1 MEKLN
6 ELGYHIHG
14 TARQKGFYDNEKI
27 VVFGAG
33 VDVENPSLLPEK
45 IALMHSEL
53 SEALE
58 AWRDEDKD
66 QVGVELADALIR
78 ILDTMYWI
86 GFDIDAIVTAKME
99 KNRDRAYLHG
109 RKRG

>member
-6 ELGYHIHG
+6 ELGYHIHE
-14 TARQKGFYDNEKI
+14 TARQKGFYDNEHIK
-27 VVFGAG
+27 G
-33 VDVENPSLLPEK
+33 VLRNTAPNPSLLPEK

-58 AWRDEDKD
+58 AWRDEDED
-66 QVGVELADALIR
+66 QVGEELVDALIR
-78 ILDTMYWI
+78 ILDTLYWK
-86 GFDIDAIVTAKME
+86 GYDIDAIVLAKME
-99 KNRDRAYLHG
+99 KNRDRPYLHG

>member
-1 MEKLN
+1 MERLN
-6 ELGYHIHG
+6 ELAAEIHQ
-14 TARQKGFYDNEKI
+14 TARAKGFYDNENI
-27 VVFGAG
+27 ETEGPEFP
-33 VDVENPSLLPEK
+33 ENPSLLPEK

-66 QVGVELADALIR
+66 QVGVEFADTLIR
-78 ILDTMYWI
+78 VLDTMYWL
-86 GFDIDAIVTAKME
+86 GFDIDAIVDKKMAKN
-99 KNRDRAYLHG
+99 KLRPYLHG